1 MSDNYKN
8 FFLKLFQVIALLL
21 FASYMFIPF
30 LWMFATTM
38 RPPVEAFKWPP
49 QILPTEFN
57 FTSYRTVFEKV
68 DFPKFIW
75 NSVFISVGSTILV
88 LFSSSLAAF
97 TFARLKFKGS
107 NVIFIIFLMAMM
119 IPGQVLGI
127 PNFIIMSK
135 LGLVDTHAALILPR
149 LFNAFAIFLIR
160 QFMLTIPIS
169 YDEAARI
176 DGANSFYIYSR
187 IVVPMVKPALLT
199 VALQTFIATWN
210 DFYGPLI
217 FLNTESKMTLPIGL
231 TALNGMLG
239 SGNQSSLIAGVLLSL
254 IAPVIFYL
262 IGQNVLMEGINIGGV
277 KA

>member
-1 MSDNYKN
+1 MSVNYKALL
-8 FFLKLFQVIALLL
+8 LKFFQVLGLLL
-21 FASYMFIPF
+21 FATYMFVPF

-38 RPPVEAFKWPP
+38 RPPINAFKWPP
-49 QILPTEFN
+49 QILPRYLN
-57 FTSYRTVFEKV
+57 FTSYQTVFEKV

-75 NSVFISVGSTILV
+75 NSVFVSMSSTVLV
-88 LFSSSLAAF
+88 LVSSSLAAF
-97 TFARLKFKGS
+97 TFARLRFRGA
-107 NVIFIIFLMAMM
+107 NAIFIIFLMAMM

-160 QFMLTIPIS
+160 QFMLTIPPS

-176 DGANSFYIYSR
+176 DGANNFYIYSR
-187 IVVPMVKPALLT
+187 IIVPMVKPALLT

-217 FLNTESKMTLPIGL
+217 FLNSESKMTLPIGL

-254 IAPVIFYL
+254 IAPVVFYL
-262 IGQNVLMEGINIGGV
+262 VGQNVLMEGINIGGV
-277 KA
+277 KS

>member
-1 MSDNYKN
+1 
-8 FFLKLFQVIALLL
+8 
-21 FASYMFIPF
+21 
-30 LWMFATTM
+30 
-38 RPPVEAFKWPP
+38 
-49 QILPTEFN
+49 
-57 FTSYRTVFEKV
+57 
-68 DFPKFIW
+68 
-75 NSVFISVGSTILV
+75 
-88 LFSSSLAAF
+88 
-97 TFARLKFKGS
+97 
-107 NVIFIIFLMAMM
+107 MAMM